1 MKNSSNREIKNRAKI
16 PPKIT
21 KIKTL
26 QHKIGDDLTQK
37 HDYIDTNQEFTRCG
51 NHHNILT
58 LWRIEGISHFLSFPL
73 LHNEAHP
80 HLSKM
85 QLCLGGGRGVAE
97 CLPLHQPLGSYL

>member
-51 NHHNILT
+51 NHHNILSLFGGLKVSLT
-58 LWRIEGISHFLSFPL
+58 FFLFLSYTMK
-73 LHNEAHP
+73 HTHTSQKCNY
-80 HLSKM
+80 
-85 QLCLGGGRGVAE
+85 V
-97 CLPLHQPLGSYL
+97 